1 MVDYVRKGAYAMNL
15 GKEDEY
21 KEFKMGLGQL
31 DKGLKSLSAM
41 LNRNAEGTVYFGVDD
56 DGDIKGLEVG
66 RKTQLDIRSRASEM
80 IEPRIILDISEE
92 KDEIGRSY
100 IKIHANGSDIPYS
113 FDGRYFLRTAAS
125 DEQISSALLRKMLVS
140 GNADLLS
147 QISSENQSLT
157 FKGMV
162 DFLRGRGIHA
172 SESKEFQSSFG
183 MLNREG
189 RYNLLSYL
197 LSDQNEMIVKVM
209 RFAGTDKTTVDERT
223 GYNRQSLLITV
234 QQVLDYFRLIN
245 LPRKVD
251 LITGVRSETPLFD
264 LQSFREAWINACVH
278 NTWTDKIPPS
288 VYIYD
293 DRIEVVSYG
302 GLPYGLSEEGFYTGT
317 SKPVN
322 NRLFNIFISCDL
334 SEQSGH
340 GIPQIVK
347 TYGKEAFSFRDGLLI
362 VTIPFGYEP
371 DYVKVRMMKKQ
382 VQTLLTDNQKSV
394 LAYLN
399 NHPNAS
405 LQETADACSLS
416 LGGVKKIVVRLQ
428 EMRLLKR
435 LGAKNNSTWVVHS

>member
-1 MVDYVRKGAYAMNL
+1 MNL

-371 DYVKVRMMKKQ
+371 DYVKARMMKKQ

-428 EMRLLKR
+428 EMRLLER

>member
-1 MVDYVRKGAYAMNL
+1 MNL

-209 RFAGTDKTTVDERT
+209 RFAGTDKATVDERT

-371 DYVKVRMMKKQ
+371 DYVKARMMKKQ

-399 NHPNAS
+399 DHPNAS

-428 EMRLLKR
+428 EMRLLER

>member
-209 RFAGTDKTTVDERT
+209 RFAGTDKATVDERT

-371 DYVKVRMMKKQ
+371 DYVKARMMKKQ

-428 EMRLLKR
+428 EMRLLER